1 MRNLPLVCLTCM
13 LLSACGDTGQ
23 AITEMNASIASA
35 RQDAARQ
42 TAERLKLQPD
52 LLAQGDVQLFLS
64 GRLIGDAARLLEG
77 FKMPLPNR
85 EDITVEV
92 KSVAVEF
99 SAGVAGI
106 RMRLQAVKGGLGLDL
121 LGLATVVPQPLKP
134 AQLEITTSTISL
146 VGGITVPIP
155 EFTLHHPEPM
165 RLKVFVSHLAP
176 SASWG
181 PFKADLKGFVADI
194 AQISINEALNKALP
208 DIQIPITNIIR
219 VAQPAQTRE
228 FPINEEGSYIATLT
242 TPPVSWAGTFDL
254 RNVLILTRGMH
265 LVGDLAVLGDTP

>member
-1 MRNLPLVCLTCM
+1 MRNLPLVCLACL

-23 AITEMNASIASA
+23 AIKDMNASIASA

-64 GRLIGDAARLLEG
+64 SRLIGDAARLLEG
-77 FKMPLPNR
+77 FKIPVPER

-92 KSVAVEF
+92 TSVSVEF

-106 RMRLQAVKGGLGLDL
+106 RLGLQAAKGELRLDL
-121 LGLATVVPQPLKP
+121 LGLATVIPQPLEP
-134 AQLEITTSTISL
+134 AKLEITTSTISL
-146 VGGITVPIP
+146 FGVASISIP
-155 EFTLHHPEPM
+155 EFTLRQPKPM

-181 PFKADLKGFVADI
+181 PFKTDIKGLVAEI
-194 AQISINEALNKALP
+194 AQLKINEALNKALP
-208 DIQIPITNIIR
+208 DIQIPVSNIIR
-219 VAQPAQTRE
+219 IAQPAQTRE
-228 FPINEEGSYIATLT
+228 FPIKEGAYIATLT

-254 RNVLILTRGMH
+254 RDVLILPRGMH
-265 LVGDLAVLGDTP
+265 LIGDLAVLGETP